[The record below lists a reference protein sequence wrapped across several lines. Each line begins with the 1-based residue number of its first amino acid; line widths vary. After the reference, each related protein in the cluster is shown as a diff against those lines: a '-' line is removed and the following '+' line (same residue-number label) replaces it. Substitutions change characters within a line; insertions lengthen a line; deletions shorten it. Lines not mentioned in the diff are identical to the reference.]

1 MKYCIRDAESGILLD
16 EFETRE
22 EAEATLNQ
30 YEEADQKDGLYIPDQ
45 YEISEE

>member
-22 EAEATLNQ
+22 EAEAVLNQ
-30 YEEADQKDGLYIPDQ
+30 YEEADKADGLYVPGS

>member
-16 EFETRE
+16 EFETSE
-22 EAEATLNQ
+22 KAQSTLIK
-30 YEEADQKDGLYIPDQ
+30 YEEADKADGLYVPRS